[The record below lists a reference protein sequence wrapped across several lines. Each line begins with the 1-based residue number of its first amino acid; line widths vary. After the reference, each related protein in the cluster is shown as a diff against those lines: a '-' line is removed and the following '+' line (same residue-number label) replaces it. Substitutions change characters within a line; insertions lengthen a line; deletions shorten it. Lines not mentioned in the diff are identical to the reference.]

1 MFYRTRRSAQ
11 HMALAC
17 EKVVRA
23 ERTMFDGTVE
33 RGWTIVYDEK
43 RAKMQVTR
51 AKSSFAVAEAAF
63 ESAGER

>member
-1 MFYRTRRSAQ
+1 
-11 HMALAC
+11 MALAC
-17 EKVVRA
+17 EKVIRA
-23 ERTMFDGTVE
+23 ERSMFDGTVE
-33 RGWTIVYDEK
+33 RGWTIVHDEK